1 MSSTASVEQRSRAV
15 HQLRIALTHAPLRL
29 DTSGADRA
37 RHERAQLL
45 DQIDDYLLPRLAQ
58 LDAPLLAVLGGST
71 GAGKSTLFNSILGDA
86 VSAASVRRPTTRTPV
101 LACHV
106 DDRQWFTS
114 GRVLPGLERVTE
126 NGGSEARTGTLRI
139 HTTAA
144 LPPGLALL
152 DAPDIDSVE
161 TANRSL
167 AEQLLAAA
175 DLWVFVTTA
184 VRYAD
189 AIPWEVLST
198 AAERGTVVALVLN
211 RVPPGARD
219 DVSTHLRE
227 LMHEAG
233 LAEADLFVIDEG
245 PKSDAGLLTGNDL
258 TAVSDWVRRLA
269 ADADARAE
277 VARRTLDGALASLL
291 PRTRTIAEAVR
302 AELDA
307 AGRLG
312 RGIDEAYDAAAEAI
326 ARRAVAGRAL
336 HGEVLVRWQELVGTG
351 TIIGTVQR
359 QVGRVRDAVA
369 GAFGRRSETAAATG
383 ELTSEMER
391 GIILHADEA
400 SLAVVEQWRTDPAG
414 AGLLGGD
421 DVRLSRS
428 DPDLAIKARAEI
440 DQWSASVVAL
450 ISDQGKSR
458 QVLARVLSIG
468 VNTVGLALMVAVFAH
483 TGGLTGG
490 EVVVASGTGAASHA
504 LLTAV
509 FGEQAVRDLVEQA
522 RSDLEV
528 RTRRLLADDAS
539 RFHRRLAAD
548 AASPAVSTE
557 LDTAIELLT
566 ESVT

>member
-15 HQLRIALTHAPLRL
+15 QQLRQALVRAPLHL
-29 DTSGADRA
+29 EAGGADRA
-37 RHERAQLL
+37 RHERSQLL

-106 DDRQWFTS
+106 DDQQWFTS
-114 GRVLPGLERVTE
+114 DRVLPGLERITGDRATE
-126 NGGSEARTGTLRI
+126 HRPGTLRI
-139 HTTAA
+139 HTTDT

-175 DLWVFVTTA
+175 DLWAFVTTA
-184 VRYAD
+184 ARYAD

-211 RVPPGARD
+211 RVPSGARE
-219 DVSTHLRE
+219 DVTSHLRE
-227 LMHEAG
+227 LMDEAG
-233 LAEADLFVIDEG
+233 LGRADLFVVDEG
-245 PKSDAGLLTGNDL
+245 PKSDSGLLTGGDL
-258 TAVSDWVRRLA
+258 DAVWSWVRQLA
-269 ADADARAE
+269 ADVDARAA
-277 VARRTLDGALASLL
+277 VAQRTLDGALRSLL
-291 PRTRTIAEAVR
+291 PRTREIAEAAR
-302 AELDA
+302 RDRDA
-307 AGRLG
+307 AERLS
-312 RGIDEAYDAAAEAI
+312 RDVDDAYATAAEAVGE
-326 ARRAVAGRAL
+326 RAVAGRAL
-336 HGEVLVRWQELVGTG
+336 HTEVLRRWQELVGTG
-351 TIIGTVQR
+351 RIIGSVQR

-369 GAFGRRSETAAATG
+369 GAFGRRSETAVVTG
-383 ELTSEMER
+383 ELTSELER

-400 SLAVVEQWRTDPAG
+400 ALQVVEEWRDDPAG
-414 AGLLGGD
+414 ASLLGGD

-440 DQWSASVVAL
+440 DQWSASLVAL
-450 ISDQGKSR
+450 VGDQGKNR
-458 QVLARVLSIG
+458 QVVARVLSIG

-522 RSDLEV
+522 RGDLDV
-528 RTRRLLADDAS
+528 RIRRLLDDDAA
-539 RFHRRLAAD
+539 RFHRRIAD
-548 AASPAVSTE
+548 AAATEEAADE
-557 LDTAIELLT
+557 LDAAVDLIS
-566 ESVT
+566 ESLA

>member
-15 HQLRIALTHAPLRL
+15 QQLRQALTDAPLRL

-37 RHERAQLL
+37 RNERTQLL

-58 LDAPLLAVLGGST
+58 LDAPLVAVLGGST

-101 LACHV
+101 LACHI
-106 DDRQWFTS
+106 DDQQWFTS
-114 GRVLPGLERVTE
+114 DRVLPGLERTAE
-126 NGGSEARTGTLRI
+126 DDGSEHRPGTLRI
-139 HTTAA
+139 HPTTA

-184 VRYAD
+184 ARYAD

-219 DVSTHLRE
+219 DVSTHLTE

-233 LAEADLFVIDEG
+233 LGSADLFVIDEG
-245 PKSDAGLLTGNDL
+245 PKSDAGLLTGDDL
-258 TAVSDWVRRLA
+258 TAVAGWVRRLA
-269 ADADARAE
+269 ADADARAA
-277 VARRTLDGALASLL
+277 VAQRTLDGALASLL
-291 PRTRTIAEAVR
+291 PRTRTIAEAVHS
-302 AELDA
+302 ELEAADRLSRDIDDA
-307 AGRLG
+307 Y
-312 RGIDEAYDAAAEAI
+312 EAAAEAI
-326 ARRAVAGRAL
+326 AERAIAGRAL
-336 HGEVLVRWQELVGTG
+336 HTEVLGRWHELVGTG
-351 TIIGTVQR
+351 KIIGTVQR

-383 ELTSEMER
+383 ELTSELER
-391 GIILHADEA
+391 GITLHADEA
-400 SLAVVEQWRTDPAG
+400 SLAVVEQWRDDPAG

-450 ISDQGKSR
+450 VSDQGKNR
-458 QVLARVLSIG
+458 QVVARVLSIG

-522 RSDLEV
+522 RGDLEV
-528 RTRRLLADDAS
+528 RIRRLLADDAT
-539 RFHRRLAAD
+539 RFRQRLAAD
-548 AASPAVSTE
+548 AATDDIAAD
-557 LDTAIELLT
+557 LDAAIDLLS
-566 ESVT
+566 ESLT

>member
-15 HQLRIALTHAPLRL
+15 RQLRIALTQTPLGL
-29 DTSGADRA
+29 DTSGAERA
-37 RHERAQLL
+37 RHQRAQLL

-71 GAGKSTLFNSILGDA
+71 GAGKSTLFNSILGDV

-106 DDRQWFTS
+106 EDQRWFTS
-114 GRVLPGLERVTE
+114 DRVLPGLERIAE
-126 NGGSEARTGTLRI
+126 DGRSEARTGTLRI
-139 HTTAA
+139 HSTTA

-184 VRYAD
+184 ARYAD

-233 LAEADLFVIDEG
+233 LASADLFVIDEG
-245 PKSDAGLLTGNDL
+245 PKSETGLLTGVDL
-258 TAVSDWVRRLA
+258 SAVSDWVRRLA
-269 ADADARAE
+269 ADADARAA
-277 VARRTLDGALASLL
+277 VAQRTLDGALGSLL
-291 PRTRTIAEAVR
+291 PRTRTIADAVHDQ
-302 AELDA
+302 LDA
-307 AGRLG
+307 AERLG
-312 RGIDEAYDAAAEAI
+312 RAVDEAYGEAAEAI
-326 ARRAVAGRAL
+326 AQRAVAGRAL

-351 TIIGTVQR
+351 KIIGTVQR

-400 SLAVVEQWRTDPAG
+400 SLAVVERWRATPAG

-428 DPDLAIKARAEI
+428 DPDLTVRARAEI

-528 RTRRLLADDAS
+528 RIRRLLADDAS
-539 RFHRRLAAD
+539 RFHLRLAAEATSPGV
-548 AASPAVSTE
+548 AAG
-557 LDTAIELLT
+557 LDTAVELLT

>member
-1 MSSTASVEQRSRAV
+1 MSSTASVEPRSSAV
-15 HQLRIALTHAPLRL
+15 QQLRLALMQAPLRL
-29 DTSGADRA
+29 ATSGAERA
-37 RHERAQLL
+37 RSERSQLL

-71 GAGKSTLFNSILGDA
+71 GAGKSTLFNSILGDV

-106 DDRQWFTS
+106 DDQPWFRS
-114 GRVLPGLERVTE
+114 DRVLPGLARIDEDA
-126 NGGSEARTGTLRI
+126 GSEARPGTLRI
-139 HTTAA
+139 HTTNA

-184 VRYAD
+184 ARYAD

-198 AAERGTVVALVLN
+198 AADRGTVVALVLN

-227 LMHEAG
+227 LMHESG
-233 LAEADLFVIDEG
+233 LASADLFVVDEG
-245 PKSDAGLLTGNDL
+245 PKSPAGLLTGDDL

-269 ADADARAE
+269 ADADARAT
-277 VARRTLDGALASLL
+277 VAQRTLDGALASLL
-291 PRTRTIAEAVR
+291 PRTGTIAEAVQ

-307 AGRLG
+307 AERLA
-312 RGIDEAYDAAAEAI
+312 RDIDDAYGEAAEAI
-326 ARRAVAGRAL
+326 AHRAIAGRAL
-336 HGEVLVRWQELVGTG
+336 HAEVLGRWHELVGTG
-351 TIIGTVQR
+351 KIIGTVQR

-383 ELTSEMER
+383 ELTSDLER
-391 GIILHADEA
+391 GIVLHADEA
-400 SLAVVEQWRTDPAG
+400 SLAVVERWRDDPAG
-414 AGLLGGD
+414 AALLGGD

-428 DPDLAIKARAEI
+428 DPDLAVRARAEI

-450 ISDQGKSR
+450 VSDQGKSR
-458 QVLARVLSIG
+458 QVVARVLSIG
-468 VNTVGLALMVAVFAH
+468 VNTVGLALMVAVFAS

-490 EVVVASGTGAASHA
+490 EVAVASGTGAASHA

-522 RSDLEV
+522 RGDLEM
-528 RTRRLLADDAS
+528 RIRRLLADDAA
-539 RFHRRLAAD
+539 RFRQRLAAD
-548 AASPAVSTE
+548 SATPEVAAE
-557 LDTAIELLT
+557 LDAAIELLSERT
-566 ESVT
+566 T